1 NRNLNFLTGLRSHEL
16 KITLMDW
23 EGQTRYAHYD
33 AFSVGA
39 EADKFPLTLG
49 DYSGNAGDGMAHN
62 NGMRFSTVD
71 QDNDRSSGDCA
82 SARKGAWWHVDCTYA
97 NLNGLYLRG
106 SYSGDWRGVFWY
118 HWRGW
123 RYSLKHTEMKMR
135 RL

>member
-1 NRNLNFLTGLRSHEL
+1 G
-16 KITLMDW
+16 
-23 EGQTRYAHYD
+23 

-49 DYSGNAGDGMAHN
+49 DYSGDAGDDDMAHN

-71 QDNDRSSGDCA
+71 QDNDHHSSFHCA
-82 SARKGAWWHVDCTYA
+82 SKRKGAWWHGACTRA

-106 SYSGDWRGVFWY
+106 SYSGDRRGVFWK
-118 HWRGW
+118 HWRGY